1 MKAIMSDLNERPNG
15 VTETCA
21 DRCPIER
28 ARFLRSTAVAAL
40 AGIAGVGFLAGSAS
54 AQSVG
59 SISPSRTQGTTLNY
73 ALPPRDGA
81 WVDAANGVI
90 VARVKNAVYAL
101 SITCPHRAVTK
112 LDWIP
117 TANEFHCPKHDAHFQ
132 ANGELID
139 GRPDR
144 SMDRFAIRRS
154 GNTITVDMASIV
166 QQDVAREAWDR
177 AFVRAT

>member
-54 AQSVG
+54 AQSV
-59 SISPSRTQGTTLNY
+59 
-73 ALPPRDGA
+73 
-81 WVDAANGVI
+81 
-90 VARVKNAVYAL
+90 VYAL
-101 SITCPHRAVTK
+101 SIRCPHRAVTK